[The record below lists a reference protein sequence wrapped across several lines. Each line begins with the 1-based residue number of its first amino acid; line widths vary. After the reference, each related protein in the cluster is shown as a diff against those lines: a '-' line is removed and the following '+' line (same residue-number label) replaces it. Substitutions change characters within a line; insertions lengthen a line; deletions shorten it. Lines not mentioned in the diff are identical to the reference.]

1 MFKSL
6 RPDQSSLTKFS
17 LFGTQNMF
25 PRQINDNL
33 WILGNEYFHIYLIKS
48 KNTCA
53 LVETGISATVDILL
67 DQLSSLGVKP
77 DYLIVTHPHSD
88 HITGLDYL
96 KNSFPQVQVI
106 AGNGTES
113 FVAHPKAAKSMIAED
128 IHMMEAMTSR
138 GLCRK
143 RPAIASAP
151 SLSGSRIVNDG
162 DKLSIG
168 DLTVRFIDAQGHSP
182 GNILVYVPA
191 IKTVLVSDSL
201 GNHYPGR
208 GFFPTFFTGF
218 KDYLATID
226 RLKKIAPQIL
236 GLAHNGL
243 FSEREEIKDKFR
255 SARKAANDVYT
266 YIVNDLRNDEDIAK
280 DLFGFYYIDEL
291 AVYSP
296 QNILNCCRLLIR
308 RAREFCA
315 HKHCVSIK

>member
-1 MFKSL
+1 
-6 RPDQSSLTKFS
+6 
-17 LFGTQNMF
+17 MF

-48 KNTCA
+48 EKAFA

-67 DQLSSLGVKP
+67 EQLLSFGAKP

-88 HITGLDYL
+88 HITGLGYL
-96 KNSFPQVQVI
+96 RNSFPRAQVI

-128 IHMMEAMTSR
+128 IHMMEAMTSH

-143 RPAIASAP
+143 RPAITSAP
-151 SLSGSRIVNDG
+151 SLSGCKVVNDG
-162 DKLSIG
+162 DELSIG
-168 DLTVRFIDAQGHSP
+168 DLTIRFIAAQGHSP
-182 GNILVYVPA
+182 GNILVHVPA
-191 IKTVLVSDSL
+191 VKTVLVSDSL

-218 KDYLATID
+218 EDYLATID
-226 RLKKIAPQIL
+226 RLEKLAPQIL

-243 FSEREEIKDKFR
+243 FSESEEIKDKFQ
-255 SARKAANDVYT
+255 SARKAANDVHT
-266 YIVNDLRNDEDIAK
+266 YIVNDLRRDEDIAQ
-280 DLFGFYYIDEL
+280 DLFGFYYTDEL

-308 RAREFCA
+308 RIREFCA
-315 HKHCVSIK
+315 QEHYVSIK